1 MTLPPNPLRV
11 GLEHDRVPDP
21 CIVVIFG
28 ASGDLTSRKLVPA
41 LYALALEQRLPV
53 GFTVLGVGRRP
64 FPEDRF
70 RQEMQ
75 EAVAAHGRT
84 GAPEPAAWAAF
95 AEGLFYEPLD
105 VQNPE
110 AYGALAARLD
120 ALVRARGTRGERALL
135 PGDAAVGVP
144 AHRRGLGLAGLA
156 SAGAGEPAVWR
167 RLVLEKP
174 IGHDLESARALNR
187 VVAEWF
193 AESQVYRIDHYLG
206 KETVQ
211 NLLVFR
217 FANEIFE
224 PIWNR
229 AHVDHVQITVAESLG
244 VEGRGAYYEESGALR
259 DMVQNHLLQLLC
271 LVAMEPPATFA
282 ADHVRDERTK
292 VLQAVHPI
300 RADDADQVAVRA
312 QYERG
317 TILGEPVPRLPRRA
331 GRGAPARPPR
341 RTPPCGSALDNWRWA
356 GVPFYLRSGKRLARR
371 LTEIAIQ
378 FRRPPQL
385 LFGADAEALP
395 PNHLVLR
402 IQPDEGI
409 AVRFAAKLPVQEF
422 QLRPVT
428 MDFRYG
434 TSFGVTAPEA
444 YERLLLDAMRGDAT
458 LFARVDW
465 VEAAWSL
472 LAPIQAAWA
481 AGAAKLATYEA
492 GSAGPPEADRLLER
506 EGRRWRRLLSEG
518 APDVLHDLAAVEAAL
533 GRLWQAQATP
543 DGPESAPPVMRAASF
558 NLVVVAPSEAEGQ
571 AAANV
576 LAAVGAEHP
585 GRVLI
590 VCAESEA
597 AAAPLEAWVAM
608 HCRAIGG
615 GAQVCGEHV
624 VIVKRG
630 EPERLAGL
638 VTPLLLPDC
647 PVIAWWRGGPGPA
660 AQILDRLALDALLL
674 DGARFEPGE
683 LRRWVARFGGDGRM
697 PLGDLAWERTAD
709 WRRWTADAFEPA
721 ELREACR
728 RIRSVAVACGG
739 DTTMDALLY
748 VGWLASRLDWRQGP
762 GGRPE
767 VTITPGS
774 DGSEGSGR

>member
-1 MTLPPNPLRV
+1 MTLPPNPLRA
-11 GLEHDRVPDP
+11 GLEQDRVPDP

-41 LYALALEQRLPV
+41 LYALALEQRLPI

-64 FPEDRF
+64 FPEAHF

-84 GAPEPAAWAAF
+84 GAPDPAAWESF
-95 AEGLFYEPLD
+95 AEGIHYEPLD

-120 ALVRARGTRGERALL
+120 SLGRVRGTRGNVLFYLAT
-135 PGDAAVGVP
+135 PPSAFPPIVG
-144 AHRRGLGLAGLA
+144 GLGRAGLT

-174 IGHDLESARALNR
+174 IGHDLDSARALNR
-187 VVAEWF
+187 IVAEWF

-282 ADHVRDERTK
+282 ADHVRDERLK
-292 VLQAVHPI
+292 VLQAVRPI
-300 RADDADQVAVRA
+300 RGDDAEHVAVRA

-317 TILGEPVPRLPRRA
+317 AILGKPVPGYREEPGVAPGSTTETYAAVRL
-331 GRGAPARPPR
+331 G
-341 RTPPCGSALDNWRWA
+341 LENWRWA
-356 GVPFYLRSGKRLARR
+356 GVPFYLRSGKRLPRR
-371 LTEIAIQ
+371 LTEIALQ

-385 LFGADAEALP
+385 LFGADAGTLP
-395 PNHLVLR
+395 PNSLVLR

-422 QLRPVT
+422 HLRPVT

-434 TSFGVTAPEA
+434 TSFGVAAPEA

-458 LFARVDW
+458 LFARADW
-465 VEAAWSL
+465 VEAAWRL

-506 EGRRWRRLLSEG
+506 EGRRWRRL
-518 APDVLHDLAAVEAAL
+518 
-533 GRLWQAQATP
+533 
-543 DGPESAPPVMRAASF
+543 
-558 NLVVVAPSEAEGQ
+558 
-571 AAANV
+571 
-576 LAAVGAEHP
+576 
-585 GRVLI
+585 
-590 VCAESEA
+590 
-597 AAAPLEAWVAM
+597 
-608 HCRAIGG
+608 
-615 GAQVCGEHV
+615 
-624 VIVKRG
+624 
-630 EPERLAGL
+630 
-638 VTPLLLPDC
+638 
-647 PVIAWWRGGPGPA
+647 
-660 AQILDRLALDALLL
+660 
-674 DGARFEPGE
+674 
-683 LRRWVARFGGDGRM
+683 
-697 PLGDLAWERTAD
+697 
-709 WRRWTADAFEPA
+709 
-721 ELREACR
+721 
-728 RIRSVAVACGG
+728 
-739 DTTMDALLY
+739 
-748 VGWLASRLDWRQGP
+748 
-762 GGRPE
+762 
-767 VTITPGS
+767 
-774 DGSEGSGR
+774 

>member
-1 MTLPPNPLRV
+1 MTLPPNPLRA

-110 AYGALAARLD
+110 AYGPLAARLD
-120 ALVRARGTRGERALL
+120 ALGRARGTRGNVLFYLAT
-135 PGDAAVGVP
+135 PPSAFPPIV
-144 AHRRGLGLAGLA
+144 RGLGLAGLA

-229 AHVDHVQITVAESLG
+229 AHVHHVQITVAESLG

-317 TILGEPVPRLPRRA
+317 TILGKPVPGYREEPGVAAGSTTETYAAVRL
-331 GRGAPARPPR
+331 
-341 RTPPCGSALDNWRWA
+341 ALDNWRWA

-472 LAPIQAAWA
+472 LAPIQTAWA

-492 GSAGPPEADRLLER
+492 GSAGPPEAGRLLER
-506 EGRRWRRLLSEG
+506 EGRRWRRL
-518 APDVLHDLAAVEAAL
+518 
-533 GRLWQAQATP
+533 
-543 DGPESAPPVMRAASF
+543 
-558 NLVVVAPSEAEGQ
+558 
-571 AAANV
+571 
-576 LAAVGAEHP
+576 
-585 GRVLI
+585 
-590 VCAESEA
+590 
-597 AAAPLEAWVAM
+597 
-608 HCRAIGG
+608 
-615 GAQVCGEHV
+615 
-624 VIVKRG
+624 
-630 EPERLAGL
+630 
-638 VTPLLLPDC
+638 
-647 PVIAWWRGGPGPA
+647 
-660 AQILDRLALDALLL
+660 
-674 DGARFEPGE
+674 
-683 LRRWVARFGGDGRM
+683 
-697 PLGDLAWERTAD
+697 
-709 WRRWTADAFEPA
+709 
-721 ELREACR
+721 
-728 RIRSVAVACGG
+728 
-739 DTTMDALLY
+739 
-748 VGWLASRLDWRQGP
+748 
-762 GGRPE
+762 
-767 VTITPGS
+767 
-774 DGSEGSGR
+774 